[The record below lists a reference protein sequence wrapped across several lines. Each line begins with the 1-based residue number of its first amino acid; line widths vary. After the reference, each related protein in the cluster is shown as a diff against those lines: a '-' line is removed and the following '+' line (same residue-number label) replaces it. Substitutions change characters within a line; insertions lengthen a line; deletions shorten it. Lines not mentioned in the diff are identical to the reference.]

1 MTCNHGRNFVNI
13 KYNIS
18 LTGWT
23 LVAVCVFCVPITAE
37 TANPSAPA
45 DNKTIATS
53 TSQEDEPNYDE
64 ELTVTAT
71 RLEKGAV
78 PSAEIM
84 SSTYDDRARGW
95 RLYSEG
101 KFREALPYLERS
113 AKRGFKWPQALTG
126 DIYLNGR
133 GGVPRNIPIGIAWI
147 GTAAMPTADST
158 MLKYYRN
165 SRKKIP
171 DEYVDFV
178 DEVVTLFRTEY
189 GSKGHRVSCVRRAN
203 NRRGGYSGS
212 LRMRRVACSFM
223 DEVPICRNGF
233 TTVINDGSD
242 GDLARAWRDDWTD
255 TNMQWTCPKIR
266 K

>member
-1 MTCNHGRNFVNI
+1 MR
-13 KYNIS
+13 S
-18 LTGWT
+18 LKLLFALT
-23 LVAVCVFCVPITAE
+23 VFAVFTIGGSVFAQVLDSGVSPNE
-37 TANPSAPA
+37 DSG
-45 DNKTIATS
+45 S
-53 TSQEDEPNYDE
+53 TPTRQNNESDYDE

-71 RLEKGAV
+71 RLEKGDV
-78 PSAEIM
+78 PTAEIM
-84 SSTYDDRARGW
+84 SATYDDRARGW

-101 KFREALPYLERS
+101 KFKEALPYLERS

-133 GGVPRNIPIGIAWI
+133 GGVQRNIPIGIAWI

-178 DEVVTLFRTEY
+178 DEVVSLFRDEY
-189 GSKGHRVSCVRRAN
+189 GSRGHRVSCVRRAN
-203 NRRGGYSGS
+203 NRRGAYSGS

-242 GDLARAWRDDWTD
+242 GDLARSWRDDWTD